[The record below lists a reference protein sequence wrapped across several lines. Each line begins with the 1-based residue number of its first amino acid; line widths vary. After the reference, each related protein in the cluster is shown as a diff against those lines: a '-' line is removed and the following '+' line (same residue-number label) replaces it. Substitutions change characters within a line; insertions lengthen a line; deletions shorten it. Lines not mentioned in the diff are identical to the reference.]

1 VISSVSGFLILLVC
15 SNHGK
20 VFRSCLARK
29 FLLRSLLAVNRYVG
43 RSMSFEIIKF
53 KQLIKDFHGG
63 QQSAL
68 SWHLRG

>member
-1 VISSVSGFLILLVC
+1 MISSVSGFLSYVLLVC

-20 VFRSCLARK
+20 GFRSCLARK
-29 FLLRSLLAVNRYVG
+29 FLLRSLFAVNRYVG

-63 QQSAL
+63 INRL
-68 SWHLRG
+68 CLGI